1 MWWKSLSMRN
11 EDTAMRYMLMIV
23 EPRGQRDTRSEDEGR
38 ALYAEMVEFGQG
50 LAARGQLVASESLR
64 PDSHGVRVQRRGEA
78 SALVDGP
85 FAEAREMVGGFYLI
99 ECANRDEAVRI
110 AENCP
115 AARFA
120 TVEVRECAPCY
131 VN

>member
-1 MWWKSLSMRN
+1 
-11 EDTAMRYMLMIV
+11 MRYMLIVV
-23 EPRGQRDTRSEDEGR
+23 EPRGQREARSEDEGR

-64 PDSHGVRVQRRGEA
+64 PDTQGVRIQRRGGQA
-78 SALVDGP
+78 SLIDGP
-85 FAEAREMVGGFYLI
+85 FAEAREMVGGFFLI

-110 AENCP
+110 AETCP

-131 VN
+131 VQ

>member
-1 MWWKSLSMRN
+1 MKF
-11 EDTAMRYMLMIV
+11 MLLIV

-38 ALYAEMVEFGQG
+38 ALYA
-50 LAARGQLVASESLR
+50 
-64 PDSHGVRVQRRGEA
+64 
-78 SALVDGP
+78 
-85 FAEAREMVGGFYLI
+85 EMVGGFYLI

>member
-1 MWWKSLSMRN
+1 MKF
-11 EDTAMRYMLMIV
+11 MLMIV
-23 EPRGQRDTRSEDEGR
+23 EPRGQRTTRNEAEAR

-50 LAARGQLVASESLR
+50 LAARGQLVASESLK
-64 PDSHGVRVQRRGEA
+64 PDNHGVRVQRHGDT
-78 SALVDGP
+78 STLVDGP
-85 FAEAREMVGGFYLI
+85 FAEAREMVGGFFLI
-99 ECANRDEAVRI
+99 ECPDRDAAVRI
-110 AENCP
+110 AQDCP